1 MAATRLDME
10 RTVADLAKLYSGP
23 LYTYDLETM
32 RNIAR
37 DAIKNNELVQA
48 ITIWDRQLD
57 RELVNIQRQEGDLA
71 HFQSIS
77 KPIIYHHDLLGRIT
91 LYYSN
96 PYDFFLT
103 DREHQYLAT
112 HPVVTFVT
120 DPFWPPI
127 EFIGEDGTP
136 RGMSNDILQLIGKK
150 TGIQFKWIRTDS
162 WSRSLFLVKEHKVEL
177 LSAIAKTAK
186 RTGKFNFTRPY
197 FTFPVVMVTTQDK
210 PFINSLDDLA
220 GQKVVV
226 VKGYA
231 VTRML
236 ARRYPSLRL
245 LRVDN
250 VEEALQT
257 VAREKA
263 YTYVGILPVASFN
276 IGKHPELNLKIAG
289 KSRHSLSIALATYR
303 GNSPELITILDKA
316 IRSLSREEKQQI
328 YDKWIQ
334 VRFEQKTDYSLAW
347 KVLSLAL
354 FVLAVFFYWNRKLSA
369 INRKLD
375 EQRRIFRTIYEKSA
389 DAILLLRDGVFIDC
403 NESALTMLG
412 YRDREQVVGRRPV
425 DLSPPVQPDAGDSG
439 HAADKMVRRA
449 MDEGCHHFQWV
460 HVRADGTEFWT
471 DVVYTRLVLDNKVT
485 IHVRWLDIQRQ
496 KELQRQLVE
505 QREKAIAAS
514 KAKSDF
520 LANMSHEIRTPMNAV
535 LGMLY
540 LALKTRLTEQQRTY
554 LHKARKAAQSLLAI
568 INDILDLSKIEAG
581 KMELE
586 QVEFRLESVL
596 EQLKDSVEILVED
609 KNVQFLIRQDM
620 HLPPVLIGDPVRIG
634 QILLNLCGNACKFT
648 EEGEVELSLSCL
660 ECTGGPLITGSQ
672 ITLQITVRDT
682 GLGMDEKTRGK
693 IFEKFTQ
700 ADQSTTRRHGGTG
713 LGLTISQ
720 ALAHMMGGRIWIEKT
735 APGQGSTFCCTL
747 RLQLPEQDDRQ
758 SSLQEKIGPLLQG
771 VRVLVVEGN
780 PASRN
785 ILVEI
790 MSSCHMEV
798 ATAADG
804 AAAISALKNTDFPID
819 IVFVDREMP
828 GFDSSATA
836 QQILDES
843 AIMPKPKLVLTT
855 GHGRE
860 TVFSQADQAGYD
872 AILIKPATPSTLL
885 DTILSVL
892 GHNRLVVL
900 EKENGYHDVPAQSSY
915 RGRRFLL
922 VEDNELNRDF
932 SREFLESMDIEVD
945 EAINGAEAV
954 KMAVERRYDLILM
967 DVHMPVLDGLEAT
980 RKIRRQG
987 EKSGYAHLRTLPI
1000 IALTALAMTDDREK
1014 CLRAGMTD
1022 VITKPIDPGRLV
1034 SVIGKI
1040 LQSDSARIID
1050 NAAERVGSDR
1060 LWENNGNKERPILD
1074 IEKGVYRIGGSRKA
1088 YHRQLR
1094 RLRDRYDRAV
1104 EKLGKLL
1111 REEGI
1116 TAGEEYCH
1124 ALKGVFGNI
1133 GATKLYDCTC
1143 AVDEELKKGNMPDKE
1158 LLAEMEQL
1166 LAEVLEEIDVI
1177 LYRSEKNRAPAG
1189 SLDMEKLHA
1198 RLIALKSLLHSD
1210 LGAADTL
1217 LEEIQTDCA
1226 GTEAEEM
1233 VVELARH
1240 MDLFAVDKAIATI
1253 NTWCGQHPPA
1263 ARD

>member
-10 RTVADLAKLYSGP
+10 RMAADLAKLYSGP
-23 LYTYDLETM
+23 LYTFDIETM

-37 DAIKNNELVQA
+37 DAIKDNELIQA
-48 ITIWDRQLD
+48 IRVRDRHLD
-57 RELVNIQRQEGDLA
+57 RELVNIKREDGDLS

-77 KPIIYHHDLLGRIT
+77 KPIVYKGDLLGRVT
-91 LYYSN
+91 VYYSN

-103 DREHQYLAT
+103 DREHQYLAA
-112 HPVVTFVT
+112 HPVITYVT
-120 DPFWPPI
+120 DPSCPPV
-127 EFIGEDGTP
+127 EFIGKDGKP
-136 RGMSNDILQLIGKK
+136 RGMSNDILQLISKK
-150 TGIQFKWIRTDS
+150 TGIRFKWVRTDS
-162 WSRSLFLVKEHKVEL
+162 WSVSLSLVREKKVEL
-177 LSAIAKTAK
+177 FTAIAKTEQ
-186 RTGKFNFTRPY
+186 RSGQFRFTRPF
-197 FTFPVVMVTTQDK
+197 FTFPIVMVTTEDK

-220 GQKVVV
+220 GQDVVA

-231 VTRML
+231 DTRLL
-236 ARRYPSLRL
+236 ASRYPSLRL
-245 LRVDN
+245 HRVDN
-250 VEEALQT
+250 IHQALQA
-257 VAREKA
+257 VARKKA
-263 YTYVGILPVASFN
+263 YAYVGILPVASYN
-276 IGKHPELNLKIAG
+276 IGKNSELNLKIAG
-289 KSRHSLSIALATYR
+289 KSRHSLAISLATYR
-303 GNSPELITILDKA
+303 ENSPELISILDKA
-316 IRSLSREEKQQI
+316 IRSLSEEEKQQV
-328 YDKWIQ
+328 YNKWVQ
-334 VRFEQKTDYSLAW
+334 VRFEQKPDYSLAW
-347 KVLSLAL
+347 KILSLAL
-354 FVLAVFFYWNRKLSA
+354 FILTVFFYWNRKISA
-369 INRKLD
+369 VNRKLD
-375 EQRRIFRTIYEKSA
+375 EQRHIFRTIYEKSA

-403 NESALTMLG
+403 NEAALMMLG
-412 YRDREQVVGRRPV
+412 YGAREQVVGRRPT
-425 DLSPPVQPDAGDSG
+425 DLSPPVQPNAGDSG
-439 HAADKMVRRA
+439 NRAEEMIRRA

-460 HVRADGTEFWT
+460 HLKADGTEFWT
-471 DVVYTRLVLDNKVT
+471 DVVYTQLVLDNKPT
-485 IHVRWLDIQRQ
+485 IHVRWLDIQQQ
-496 KELQRQLVE
+496 KELQQQLVE
-505 QREKAIAAS
+505 QRERAVAAS

-554 LHKARKAAQSLLAI
+554 LHKARKAAQSLLTI
-568 INDILDLSKIEAG
+568 INDILDLSKIEEG

-660 ECTGGPLITGSQ
+660 ECTGGQL
-672 ITLQITVRDT
+672 TLQITVRDT
-682 GLGMDEKTRGK
+682 GLGMNEKTRGK

-720 ALAHMMGGRIWIEKT
+720 ALAHMMGGRIWLEKT

-747 RLQLPEQDDRQ
+747 RLQLPEQNDRQ
-758 SSLQEKIGPLLQG
+758 ASLQEKVGPLLQG
-771 VRVLVVEGN
+771 VRILVVEGN

-798 ATAADG
+798 STAADG
-804 AAAISALKNTDFPID
+804 AAAISALKNADFPID
-819 IVFVDREMP
+819 IVFVDRDMP

-836 QQILDES
+836 QQIWDES

-915 RGRRFLL
+915 SGRRLLL
-922 VEDNELNRDF
+922 VEDNDLNRDF
-932 SREFLESMDIEVD
+932 ARELLESMDIEVD

-954 KMAVERRYDLILM
+954 KMAIGRRYDLILM

-980 RKIRRQG
+980 DRIRAQG
-987 EKSGYAHLRTLPI
+987 EKSGYDYLRTLPI
-1000 IALTALAMTDDREK
+1000 IALTAMAMADDRER

-1022 VITKPIDPGRLV
+1022 VIIKPIDPERLAY
-1034 SVIGKI
+1034 VIGKI
-1040 LQSDSARIID
+1040 LQTDALRITD
-1050 NAAERVGSDR
+1050 DAAAVGSGR
-1060 LWENNGNKERPILD
+1060 LSENNGNKERQILD
-1074 IEKGVYRIGGSRKA
+1074 IEKGLYRIGGSRKA

-1104 EKLGKLL
+1104 DKLRQLL

-1116 TAGEEYCH
+1116 KAGEEYCH

-1133 GATKLYDCTC
+1133 GAAKLYDCTC
-1143 AVDEELKKGNMPDKE
+1143 AVDEELKNGNMPDEE

-1166 LAEVLEEIDVI
+1166 LAEVLGEIDVI
-1177 LYRSEKNRAPAG
+1177 LYRSEKNRVPAG

-1210 LGAADTL
+1210 LGAADIL
-1217 LEEIQTDCA
+1217 LEEIQTECA